1 MDKLH
6 LYLSGPM
13 SGYPDHNFP
22 AFAEARE
29 ALRDR
34 GHRVTCPAESGL
46 TPSPEVTWSDY
57 LRHDLRLLL
66 DVEALAVLPG
76 WELSRGARLEV
87 DVAHR
92 LGLPAYPVEQLL
104 AWTPSLVD
112 EVDPFERNRVVYR
125 RELYPGEQ
133 TAVDAVRAEVAA
145 VFGLHPRTG
154 APLAARAIFADEHD
168 RFGTRRG
175 VVVEPGHPSPAEVAA
190 AAHRR
195 RIRRASSS

>member
-13 SGYPDHNFP
+13 SGYPDYNRP
-22 AFAEARE
+22 AFAAARK

-46 TPSPEVTWSDY
+46 TPSPEVTWADY

-66 DVEALAVLPG
+66 DVEAVAVLPG

-92 LGLPAYPVEQLL
+92 LGLPTYPVEQLL
-104 AWTPSLVD
+104 QWSPSLVN
-112 EVDPFERNRVVYR
+112 EPTPAIHPFGPNGVGITLSAAAPGPGDLRFEDNQIAYL
-125 RELYPGEQ
+125 REPLPGEGIP
-133 TAVDAVRAEVAA
+133 AANLA
-145 VFGLHPRTG
+145 VFVDEAQR
-154 APLAARAIFADEHD
+154 PLFPNPADL
-168 RFGTRRG
+168 
-175 VVVEPGHPSPAEVAA
+175 AA